1 MIKSMTAYGRAV
13 LQGEDKDLIVEIRSV
28 NSRYFDCSVRM
39 PHILA
44 PLEERIKSFVRS
56 EVISRG
62 KVDVTVGMELH
73 GSESTAPQLD
83 EGYLRGYLET
93 LYRLRD
99 EFGLA
104 DDISVMRVAENSSV
118 FRTVRTEIDADA
130 EWKQLSLAL
139 KAAGDSHM
147 AMRSAEGDRIRTDL
161 EGKLRHVA
169 DCADRIERLSGE
181 DAGGYRDKLESRLR
195 AVLADNR
202 VTVDEN
208 RILTECAIYADRI
221 AIDEELVRLRSH
233 FGAFAEIAREK
244 TPSGKKLDFLMQE
257 LNRETNTIGSKANNS
272 EIAHLVVEMKNEL
285 EKIRE
290 QVQNVE

>member
-13 LQGEDKDLIVEIRSV
+13 AEGRDKDLLVEIRSV

-44 PLEERIKSFVRS
+44 PLEERIKSYIRS

-62 KVDVTVGMELH
+62 KVDVSVSLDLH
-73 GSESTAPQLD
+73 ASESTAPQLD
-83 EGYLRGYLET
+83 EGYLKGYLET

-104 DDISVMRVAENSSV
+104 DDISVMRVAANSSV
-118 FRTVRTEIDADA
+118 FRTARTDMDTDA
-130 EWKQLSLAL
+130 EWQQLSAAL
-139 KAAGDSHM
+139 KAAGESHL
-147 AMRSAEGDRIRTDL
+147 AMRSAEGDRIRADL
-161 EGKLRHVA
+161 EAKLLRVA
-169 DCADRIERLSGE
+169 ECADRIEKLSAE
-181 DAGGYRDKLESRLR
+181 DSGGYRERLESRLR

-233 FGAFAEIAREK
+233 FGAFSDISNERA
-244 TPSGKKLDFLMQE
+244 PSGKKLDFLMQE

-272 EIAHLVVEMKNEL
+272 EIAHIVVEMKNEL

-290 QVQNVE
+290 QVQNIE

>member
-13 LQGEDKDLIVEIRSV
+13 LAGEEKDLVVEIRSV

-39 PHILA
+39 PHVLA
-44 PLEERIKSFVRS
+44 PLEEKIKGYIRS

-62 KVDVTVGMELH
+62 KVDVTVSIDAH

-83 EGYLRGYLET
+83 EGYLKGYLET

-104 DDISVMRVAENSSV
+104 DDISVMRVASNPAV
-118 FRTVRTEIDADA
+118 FRTVRAEIDTDA
-130 EWKQLSLAL
+130 EWKQLSQALRLA
-139 KAAGDSHM
+139 GESHL
-147 AMRSAEGDRIRTDL
+147 AMRSSEGDRIRTDL
-161 EGKLRHVA
+161 EGKLRHIA
-169 DCADRIERLSGE
+169 ECADRIERLSGE
-181 DAGGYRDKLESRLR
+181 DSGGYRDKLESRLR

-233 FGAFAEIAREK
+233 FGAFAEIAGEK

>member
-1 MIKSMTAYGRAV
+1 MMKSMTAYGRAV
-13 LQGEDKDLIVEIRSV
+13 LQGEDKDLVVEIRSV

-44 PLEERIKSFVRS
+44 PLEEKIKSYIRS
-56 EVISRG
+56 EIISRG
-62 KVDVTVGMELH
+62 KVDVTVSLDLH
-73 GSESTAPQLD
+73 ASESTAPQLD

-104 DDISVMRVAENSSV
+104 DDISVMRVASNPAV
-118 FRTVRTEIDADA
+118 FRTVRTDIDADA
-130 EWKQLSLAL
+130 EWKRLSEAL
-139 KAAGDSHM
+139 RMAGENHS
-147 AMRSAEGDRIRTDL
+147 AMRCAEGDRIRSDL

-169 DCADRIERLSGE
+169 ECADRIEKLSSE
-181 DAGGYRDKLESRLR
+181 DSGGYRDKLESRLR

-233 FGAFAEIAREK
+233 FGAFAEIAGEK
-244 TPSGKKLDFLMQE
+244 APSGKKLDFLMQE

>member
-1 MIKSMTAYGRAV
+1 MIQSMTAYGRAV
-13 LQGEDKDLIVEIRSV
+13 LPGDDKDVIVEIRSV

-44 PLEERIKSFVRS
+44 PLEEKIKGYIRS

-62 KVDVTVGMELH
+62 KVDVTVSIDSH
-73 GSESTAPQLD
+73 GSESSAPQLD

-104 DDISVMRVAENSSV
+104 DDISVMRVAANSAV
-118 FRTVRTEIDADA
+118 FRTVRTEIDTDA
-130 EWKQLSLAL
+130 EWKRLSEAL
-139 KAAGDSHM
+139 KLAGESHRV
-147 AMRSAEGDRIRTDL
+147 MRSAEGDRIRSDL

-169 DCADRIERLSGE
+169 ECADRIEILSAN
-181 DAGGYRDKLESRLR
+181 DSGGYREKLEGRLR
-195 AVLADNR
+195 TILADNR

-233 FGAFAEIAREK
+233 FGAFAEISGER

-290 QVQNVE
+290 QVQNIE

>member
-13 LQGEDKDLIVEIRSV
+13 LQGDDKDVIVEIRSV

-44 PLEERIKSFVRS
+44 PLEEKIKGYIRS
-56 EVISRG
+56 DVISRG
-62 KVDVTVGMELH
+62 KVDVTVSLDLH
-73 GSESTAPQLD
+73 TGENTAPTLD
-83 EGYLRGYLET
+83 EGYLKGYLET

-104 DDISVMRVAENSSV
+104 DDVSVMRVASNSAI
-118 FRTVRTEIDADA
+118 FKPVRTEIDTEA
-130 EWKQLSLAL
+130 EWNRLQVAL
-139 KAAGDSHM
+139 RMAGESHG
-147 AMRSAEGDRIRTDL
+147 AMRSSEGDRIRADL
-161 EGKLRHVA
+161 EGKLSHVA
-169 DCADRIERLSGE
+169 ECADRIETLSSR
-181 DAGGYRDKLESRLR
+181 DSGGYREKLESRLR
-195 AVLADNR
+195 AILADNR

-233 FGAFAEIAREK
+233 FGAFAEIANEK
-244 TPSGKKLDFLMQE
+244 NPSGKKLDFLMQE

-290 QVQNVE
+290 QVQNIE

>member
-13 LQGEDKDLIVEIRSV
+13 FPGQDKDLLVEIRSV

-44 PLEERIKSFVRS
+44 PLEEKVKSYIRS
-56 EVISRG
+56 EIISRG
-62 KVDVTVGMELH
+62 KVDVSVSLDLH
-73 GSESTAPQLD
+73 ASGNTAPQLD
-83 EGYLRGYLET
+83 EGYLKGYLET
-93 LYRLRD
+93 LRRMRD

-104 DDISVMRVAENSSV
+104 DDISVMRVAENASV
-118 FRTVRTEIDADA
+118 FRAVRADVDVDA
-130 EWKQLSLAL
+130 EWKHLREALA
-139 KAAGDSHM
+139 AAGKSHL
-147 AMRSAEGDRIRTDL
+147 AMRSAEGDRIRADL

-169 DCADRIERLSGE
+169 ECADRIEKLSAE
-181 DAGGYRDKLESRLR
+181 DSGGYRERLESRLR

-221 AIDEELVRLRSH
+221 AVDEELVRLRSH
-233 FGAFAEIAREK
+233 FGAFAEIACEAA
-244 TPSGKKLDFLMQE
+244 PSGKKLDFLMQE

>member
-13 LQGEDKDLIVEIRSV
+13 LQGDDKDFVVEIRSV

-44 PLEERIKSFVRS
+44 PLEEKIKGYIRS

-62 KVDVTVGMELH
+62 KVDVTVSIDSH

-99 EFGLA
+99 EYGLA
-104 DDISVMRVAENSSV
+104 DDVSVMRVAANPAV
-118 FRTVRTEIDADA
+118 FRTVRTEIDTDA
-130 EWKQLSLAL
+130 EWKRLSAAL
-139 KAAGDSHM
+139 KLAGESHL
-147 AMRSAEGDRIRTDL
+147 AMRGAEGDRIRADL

-169 DCADRIERLSGE
+169 ECADRIEKLST
-181 DAGGYRDKLESRLR
+181 DDSGGYREKLESRLR

-233 FGAFAEIAREK
+233 FGAFAEIAAEGA
-244 TPSGKKLDFLMQE
+244 PSGKKLDFLMQE

>member
-1 MIKSMTAYGRAV
+1 MMKSMTAYGRTV
-13 LQGEDKDLIVEIRSV
+13 LPGEDRDITVEIRSV

-39 PHILA
+39 PHALA
-44 PLEERIKSFVRS
+44 ALEERIKGFLRS

-62 KVDVTVGMELH
+62 KVDVSISCDYHAGARAAL
-73 GSESTAPQLD
+73 ALD
-83 EGYLRGYLET
+83 DGYLAVYLPALRE
-93 LYRLRD
+93 LRD
-99 EFGLA
+99 RYGLA
-104 DDISVMRVAENSSV
+104 DDLSVMRVAANSAV
-118 FRTVRTEIDADA
+118 FRTVRTEIDTDA
-130 EWKQLSLAL
+130 EWKRLSEAL
-139 KAAGDSHM
+139 KLAGESHRV
-147 AMRSAEGDRIRTDL
+147 MRSAEGDRIRSDL

-169 DCADRIERLSGE
+169 ECADRIEILSAN
-181 DAGGYRDKLESRLR
+181 DSGGYREKLEGRLR
-195 AVLADNR
+195 TILADNR

-233 FGAFAEIAREK
+233 FGAFAEISGER

-290 QVQNVE
+290 QVQNIE

>member
-13 LQGEDKDLIVEIRSV
+13 LAGKEKDLVVEIRSV

-44 PLEERIKSFVRS
+44 PLEEKIKGYVRS

-62 KVDVTVGMELH
+62 KVDVTVSVDFH
-73 GSESTAPQLD
+73 GSESAAPQLD

-93 LYRLRD
+93 LLRLRD
-99 EFGLA
+99 EYGLA
-104 DDISVMRVAENSSV
+104 DDISVMRVAANPAV
-118 FRTVRTEIDADA
+118 FRTVRTEIDTDA
-130 EWKQLSLAL
+130 EWRQLSEALSLAG
-139 KAAGDSHM
+139 KSHL
-147 AMRSAEGDRIRTDL
+147 AMRSAEGDRIRADL

-169 DCADRIERLSGE
+169 ECADRVEKLSGE
-181 DAGGYRDKLESRLR
+181 DSGGYRDKLESRLR

-233 FGAFAEIAREK
+233 FGAFAEIAAEK